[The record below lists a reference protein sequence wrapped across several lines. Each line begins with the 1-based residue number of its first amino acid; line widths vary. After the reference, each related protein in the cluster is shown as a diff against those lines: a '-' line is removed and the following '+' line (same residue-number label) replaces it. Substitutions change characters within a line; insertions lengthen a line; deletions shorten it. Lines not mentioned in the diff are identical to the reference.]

1 MLNGQ
6 TWCGG
11 GTFVVFFLFQNNQ
24 TQNKN
29 MSNMVKTLHKND
41 LLTNINN
48 IFSNFNNKNFF
59 FLSRLSASDKIQQ
72 Q

>member
-1 MLNGQ
+1 M
-6 TWCGG
+6 GG

-59 FLSRLSASDKIQQ
+59 LSRLSASDKIQQ